1 MSQTDDIHESFYD
14 LFNQRFR
21 RIDDPEHGP
30 RYYANIAIGAHLKP
44 SRVHG
49 DFQCVVVVRKSEVKD
64 TPAPFL
70 NRFEKYCISH
80 QTLLATATGYLPP
93 CIRVILQATRRKA
106 SYSVCVCVLHLC
118 TLLLTLSLSFFVYIT
133 ACTMYNTNEQ
143 TTVGGCCYSFCCI
156 FFTFTIITYIL
167 LFFSSW
173 MSLLKLSIAVTV
185 CMVSR
190 LKPWTHCSYH
200 SSHLMATPTRT
211 RLPIHQWGKTTSDCI
226 YCKNYFVL
234 LETLLDSLYQL

>member
-1 MSQTDDIHESFYD
+1 M
-14 LFNQRFR
+14 
-21 RIDDPEHGP
+21 
-30 RYYANIAIGAHLKP
+30 
-44 SRVHG
+44 
-49 DFQCVVVVRKSEVKD
+49 C
-64 TPAPFL
+64 
-70 NRFEKYCISH
+70 
-80 QTLLATATGYLPP
+80 
-93 CIRVILQATRRKA
+93 
-106 SYSVCVCVLHLC
+106 VCVCVLHLC

-143 TTVGGCCYSFCCI
+143 TTVGECCYSFCCI
-156 FFTFTIITYIL
+156 FFAFTIITYIL

-173 MSLLKLSIAVTV
+173 MSLLKLSIVVTV

-190 LKPWTHCSYH
+190 LKPWTHCSYR

-211 RLPIHQWGKTTSDCI
+211 RLPIHQWGKMTSDYI